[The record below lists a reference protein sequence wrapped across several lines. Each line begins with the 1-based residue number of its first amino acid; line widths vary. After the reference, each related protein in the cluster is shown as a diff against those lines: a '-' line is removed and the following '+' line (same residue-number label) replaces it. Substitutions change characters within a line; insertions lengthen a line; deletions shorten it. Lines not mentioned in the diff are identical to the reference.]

1 MSLDMLDLTGAPDH
15 SEHRALIN
23 RLSTLLGVN
32 AQQLVLASS
41 PADVYRA
48 FDVVEQTPDE
58 DRSAQGILGLDAPID
73 DTRVTLIQLGPD
85 VAPVSV
91 LAFESVERAAA
102 IAEELSV
109 PPVSLLRTGL
119 DALRPAARLKA
130 RADRAKRD
138 RLLMPVI
145 AQLGAVEGVASVILT
160 DRGLLLELKGE
171 GAQRLSGDFA
181 LKGKIEGSTMSLA
194 VRDSASAEALAD
206 WLGATDKGR
215 TATIRRTTKET
226 DIALS
231 VNLDGSGGTIDTGI
245 HFFDHMLD
253 QIARHGGIGLSVVC
267 EGDVEVDGHH
277 TIEDVCLALGEGLR
291 EALGDKRGIARFGFE
306 TPMDETRA
314 SVWIDL
320 SGRPFARFDG
330 EIPGERVGDFPIE
343 MCEHAFR
350 SLAESLRAAIHV
362 KVDGENAHH
371 MVESCFKSFG
381 RALRMAKTIE
391 GDALPSTK
399 GVL

>member
-1 MSLDMLDLTGAPDH
+1 MTIGRFDLTGAPDR
-15 SEHRALIN
+15 SAFDAVLERISKLLDVDSKRVILAATPEDAKRACEAAGEPI
-23 RLSTLLGVN
+23 RSDHAGLGV
-32 AQQLVLASS
+32 
-41 PADVYRA
+41 
-48 FDVVEQTPDE
+48 
-58 DRSAQGILGLDAPID
+58 LGLEEKVDLEGP
-73 DTRVTLIQLGPD
+73 TLIQIGSSR
-85 VAPVSV
+85 APLSAII
-91 LAFESVERAAA
+91 LHNSERRAA
-102 IAEELSV
+102 IAKGLSD
-109 PPVSLLRTGL
+109 PAVSLIEAGL

-130 RADRAKRD
+130 RADRDERD
-138 RLLMPVI
+138 GLLQTAA
-145 AQLGAVEGVASVILT
+145 AQLQSVPGVTQIAVAPEGLVIESDRDGIKRLQDQFALQGRVVDDCMQLTVASAA
-160 DRGLLLELKGE
+160 K
-171 GAQRLSGDFA
+171 AHA
-181 LKGKIEGSTMSLA
+181 L
-194 VRDSASAEALAD
+194 VD
-206 WLGATDKGR
+206 WLGGDDSTR
-215 TATIRRTTKET
+215 TATVRRTTKET
-226 DIALS
+226 DIALT
-231 VNLDGSGGTIDTGI
+231 VNLDGQGGEISTGV

-267 EGDVEVDGHH
+267 EGDVEVDAHH

-314 SVWIDL
+314 SVWVDL
-320 SGRPFARFDG
+320 SGRPYARFDG
-330 EIPGERVGDFPIE
+330 EIPGERVGDFPVE
-343 MCEHAFR
+343 MCSHAFR

>member
-1 MSLDMLDLTGAPDH
+1 MSLGRLPLSGAPDL
-15 SEHRALIN
+15 SGVEAVIE
-23 RLSTLLGVN
+23 RLSRLIDVEVSRIILASTPQDAMRACRTADAVVVENRTVLGLLGLEEALDPAGATLIRVGPDR
-32 AQQLVLASS
+32 APLSAIILADEASRETIAAALS
-41 PADVYRA
+41 QPAPA
-48 FDVVEQTPDE
+48 
-58 DRSAQGILGLDAPID
+58 LLDA
-73 DTRVTLIQLGPD
+73 
-85 VAPVSV
+85 
-91 LAFESVERAAA
+91 
-102 IAEELSV
+102 
-109 PPVSLLRTGL
+109 GL

-130 RADRAKRD
+130 RADRDERDGQLQRAADQLQGVAGVQRVRLEPEGLAIEADRAGLD
-138 RLLMPVI
+138 RLEN
-145 AQLGAVEGVASVILT
+145 QF
-160 DRGLLLELKGE
+160 GLQGRTKE
-171 GAQRLSGDFA
+171 GALWLDVADAATARRL
-181 LKGKIEGSTMSLA
+181 
-194 VRDSASAEALAD
+194 VD
-206 WLGATDKGR
+206 WLGVEEKAR

-226 DIALS
+226 DIALT
-231 VNLDGSGGTIDTGI
+231 VDLDGEGVSADTGV

-253 QIARHGGIGLSVVC
+253 QIGRHGGIGLNVVC
-267 EGDVEVDGHH
+267 EGDVEVDAHH
-277 TIEDVCLALGEGLR
+277 TIEDVCLALGEALR

-320 SGRPFARFDG
+320 SGRPYARFDG

-343 MCEHAFR
+343 MCAHAFR